1 MIRIGPAPASCMND
15 RAVASGSTDCT
26 RSSVDRSTREIRE
39 VTMIVTMNQEAIFTP
54 SGRSITLRIVV

>member
-39 VTMIVTMNQEAIFTP
+39 VTMNQEAIFTP